1 MLHCSIA
8 LWAYL
13 SKELD
18 RDLWRR
24 FLNCVADLIRGLG
37 KPVSIDIDAHPASRT
52 CHVLACLEPPHRLLE
67 VLAAIRA
74 LKPHFVSVRIGH
86 ARIYRIA
93 ASMSYKRVDNR
104 AGAQIFFGPTGNRGF

>member
-1 MLHCSIA
+1 
-8 LWAYL
+8 
-13 SKELD
+13 
-18 RDLWRR
+18 
-24 FLNCVADLIRGLG
+24 
-37 KPVSIDIDAHPASRT
+37 
-52 CHVLACLEPPHRLLE
+52 LLE